1 MPSQAQS
8 IFSVKNPLWA
18 LKKSSVADLISV
30 EQPAVKICKTI
41 KLYFG

>member
-30 EQPAVKICKTI
+30 EKPAVKICKTI